1 MAQNLAPLDATVLPS
16 LSDANEVSP
25 QKGWWDKRGRN
36 VSRGVVRQG
45 NDKTRQSKARQ
56 NKTRQDKTRL
66 DKSRQDK
73 QDGTIGKAT
82 EVAVWSR
89 STNGGGE
96 RGTNGYKRG
105 ETATETEAETSA
117 KEMTKK
123 R

>member
-25 QKGWWDKRGRN
+25 QKGWWDKRVRN

-45 NDKTRQSKARQ
+45 NDKTRQSKA
-56 NKTRQDKTRL
+56 
-66 DKSRQDK
+66 KSRQDK

-82 EVAVWSR
+82 EVVVWSR

>member
-1 MAQNLAPLDATVLPS
+1 MDDVAQNLAPLDATVLPS

-25 QKGWWDKRGRN
+25 QKGWWDKRVRN

-45 NDKTRQSKARQ
+45 NGKTRQD
-56 NKTRQDKTRL
+56 KTRQDKTRL

-73 QDGTIGKAT
+73 QDETIGKAT